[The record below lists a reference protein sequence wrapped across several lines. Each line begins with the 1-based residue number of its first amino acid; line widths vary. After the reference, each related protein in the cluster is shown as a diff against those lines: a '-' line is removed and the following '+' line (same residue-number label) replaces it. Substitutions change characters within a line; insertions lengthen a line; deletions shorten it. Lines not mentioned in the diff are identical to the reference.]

1 MFVALDQVDLTDFL
15 ALDYLI
21 SLIFPSKCNKSVSM
35 KNPYKVLGLK
45 QDASNSDI
53 VKSQIKALKSK
64 KYTMKEITEAQATL
78 RKPAQRLAADF
89 TFPILDEEKVTP
101 LVSSVKSE
109 EVNLDALDLNKYDS
123 LK

>member
-1 MFVALDQVDLTDFL
+1 
-15 ALDYLI
+15 
-21 SLIFPSKCNKSVSM
+21 M

-78 RKPAQRLAADF
+78 RKPAQQ
-89 TFPILDEEKVTP
+89 V
-101 LVSSVKSE
+101 
-109 EVNLDALDLNKYDS
+109 
-123 LK
+123 

>member
-1 MFVALDQVDLTDFL
+1 
-15 ALDYLI
+15 
-21 SLIFPSKCNKSVSM
+21 M

-78 RKPAQRLAADF
+78 RKPAHRLAADF
-89 TFPILDEEKVTP
+89 TFPILDEEKVIP
-101 LVSSVKSE
+101 LASSVKSE
-109 EVNLDALDLNKYDS
+109 EVSLDALDLNKYNS

>member
-1 MFVALDQVDLTDFL
+1 
-15 ALDYLI
+15 
-21 SLIFPSKCNKSVSM
+21 M

-78 RKPAQRLAADF
+78 RKPTQRLAADF
-89 TFPILDEEKVTP
+89 TFPILDEEKVIP
-101 LVSSVKSE
+101 LASSVKSE
-109 EVNLDALDLNKYDS
+109 EVNLEALDLNKYNS

>member
-1 MFVALDQVDLTDFL
+1 
-15 ALDYLI
+15 
-21 SLIFPSKCNKSVSM
+21 M
-35 KNPYKVLGLK
+35 KNPYKVLGLQ

-78 RKPAQRLAADF
+78 RKQAQRLAADF
-89 TFPILDEEKVTP
+89 TFPILDEEKVIP
-101 LVSSVKSE
+101 LASSVKSE
-109 EVNLDALDLNKYDS
+109 EVNLDALDLNKYNS